1 MTRLTLPALLLLAFP
16 AAGCSTAIVEPG
28 HRGLLFD
35 PGQGGLRREVLP
47 PGKYALGACFIACTS
62 NRIDDFDVTYSTKA
76 ERLEVQTVEGL
87 ALDLGITV
95 IYRPIVSELYQLDTE
110 IGRNYYDEVIGPEVR
125 SVCRGVLARRS
136 YVDLRRRDVVLENEI
151 EAELRSRIAGKHVEI
166 SAVTLERIAFAPE
179 VEEAIRKRVVA
190 DASSTP

>member
-1 MTRLTLPALLLLAFP
+1 
-16 AAGCSTAIVEPG
+16 
-28 HRGLLFD
+28 
-35 PGQGGLRREVLP
+35 
-47 PGKYALGACFIACTS
+47 
-62 NRIDDFDVTYSTKA
+62 VTYSTKA

>member
-1 MTRLTLPALLLLAFP
+1 
-16 AAGCSTAIVEPG
+16 
-28 HRGLLFD
+28 
-35 PGQGGLRREVLP
+35 
-47 PGKYALGACFIACTS
+47 
-62 NRIDDFDVTYSTKA
+62 
-76 ERLEVQTVEGL
+76 
-87 ALDLGITV
+87 
-95 IYRPIVSELYQLDTE
+95 
-110 IGRNYYDEVIGPEVR
+110 
-125 SVCRGVLARRS
+125 VLARRS